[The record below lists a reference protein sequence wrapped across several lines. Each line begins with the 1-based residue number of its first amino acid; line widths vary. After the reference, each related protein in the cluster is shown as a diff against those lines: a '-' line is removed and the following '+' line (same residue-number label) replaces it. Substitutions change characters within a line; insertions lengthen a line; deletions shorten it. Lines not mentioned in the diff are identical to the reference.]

1 MPTVSVP
8 GAGGALINLPFSS
21 SQGADFAATLLQ
33 AVYAASVGGTLEVQ
47 DYTNSPMPIVPN
59 GWLGEEVI
67 GAALADPLNAS
78 VAGGYQLVV
87 DQSAAPATVGGGVGL
102 NAQNETV
109 LAGNGGLTFNA
120 GTGSG
125 SFVSGGGNNLV
136 TGPSSG
142 GGSWNVYFD
151 GTGSDTLFAGSGTYS
166 VTMGTGSGLA
176 FLGAG
181 ADTVTSYGADTIIGT
196 TGNTQ
201 ILVDA
206 PGAFVFA
213 GNATSMISNDG
224 GAATISAGHGQET
237 IFANASGGL
246 YFANTA
252 TLTFV
257 NGSGASTFVGG
268 GGNDTLFGGSGSGTY
283 FVGSGNFIFDA
294 QSSQALVVGGPNSG
308 AAVVFSGFG
317 GDVTLF
323 STTADNQLIASG
335 GADVLNAAGA
345 FSNGNVLFSN
355 AGNDTLIGGPGNDVF
370 VASGGNA
377 TMQAGSGAN
386 QFIFQ
391 HGQAGGND
399 LIMNFNGNDGA
410 DFFGYGGN
418 AVANIGVSAGSTI
431 VTLTDGTRITFLGL
445 GGINPGQLH
454 TL

>member
-1 MPTVSVP
+1 MPAVSVP
-8 GAGGALINLPFSS
+8 GAGGALINLPFNS
-21 SQGADFAATLLQ
+21 SQGADYAATLLQ
-33 AVYAASVGGTLEVQ
+33 AVYAASATSTLEIQ
-47 DYTNSPMPIVPN
+47 DYTGAPMPIVPT

-67 GAALADPLNAS
+67 GAAGNYPLLAS

-87 DQSAAPATVGGGVGL
+87 DQSPALATINGGVGL

-109 LAGNGGLTFNA
+109 LSGNGGLTFYA

-136 TGPSSG
+136 TGPTTG
-142 GGSWNVYFD
+142 GDWNVYFD
-151 GTGSDTLFAGSGTYS
+151 GTGSDTLFAGSGAYS
-166 VTMGTGSGLA
+166 VNMGQGTGLA

-181 ADTVTSYGADTIIGT
+181 ADTVTTNGADTVIGT
-196 TGNTQ
+196 SGNTQ
-201 ILVDA
+201 IFVDA

-213 GNATSMISNDG
+213 GNATSIISNDG

-268 GGNDTLFGGSGSGTY
+268 AGNDTLFGGSGSGTY

-308 AAVVFSGFG
+308 AAVVFSGSG

-323 STTADNQLIASG
+323 STTAGNQLIASG

-345 FSNGNVLFSN
+345 FSNGNVLFAN

-377 TMQAGSGAN
+377 TMQGGAGAN

-399 LIMNFNGNDGA
+399 LIVNFNGNDGA

-418 AVANIGVSAGSTI
+418 AVANIGVSGGSTI

-454 TL
+454 SL